1 MTMTPTTRR
10 NKEILMSASH
20 NHPAP
25 APLGG
30 PLVTP
35 TTKIL
40 AALVAIA
47 GVILL
52 VRFFFGLG
60 AVTNIND
67 GYTWGIWVV
76 YDVIIGSAFACGGY
90 SVALLVYIFNK
101 GEYHP
106 MVRPALLASLFG
118 YSLAGL
124 GVIFDLGR
132 YWNFWHIFWPGYAQP
147 NSVMFEVAVCISAYI
162 LVMWIEFSPAFLEK
176 FGMKDVKKKLNKV
189 LFLIIALGTLLPSM
203 HQSSLGSMLVV
214 YGYQVHPL
222 WQSLMLPLF
231 YLMTAL
237 AIGYAM
243 VVFEACLSS
252 SGFKRPLE
260 MHLLGK
266 LSKVML
272 GMLVAYLVV
281 RFVDL
286 AVRGALGGMFALN
299 IEAVTFW
306 VETALFIAP
315 LVILSNAQARK
326 NPSKL
331 FIAACCLIMGGF
343 MLRINSYLIGFETGP
358 GWHYFPSVS
367 EIMVSIGMIALE
379 ILGYIVLVRYLPI
392 LPGNNKA
399 SAVATNK

>member
-1 MTMTPTTRR
+1 
-10 NKEILMSASH
+10 MSASH

-35 TTKIL
+35 LTKIL

-286 AVRGALGGMFALN
+286 AVRGALGGMFTLN
-299 IEAVTFW
+299 IEAFAFW
-306 VETALFIAP
+306 VETALFVAP
-315 LVILSNAQARK
+315 LVILANAQARK

-331 FIAACCLIMGGF
+331 FIAACCLIMAGF
-343 MLRINSYLIGFETGP
+343 MLRLNSYLIGFETGP

-392 LPGNNKA
+392 LPGTTK
-399 SAVATNK
+399 SAAVTTNK

>member
-1 MTMTPTTRR
+1 
-10 NKEILMSASH
+10 MSASH
-20 NHPAP
+20 HHPAP

-30 PLVTP
+30 PLWTP

-52 VRFFFGLG
+52 VRFIFGLG

-76 YDVIIGSAFACGGY
+76 YDVVIGSAFACGGY

-118 YSLAGL
+118 YTLAGV

-147 NSVMFEVAVCISAYI
+147 NSVMFEVALCISAYI
-162 LVMWIEFSPAFLEK
+162 IVMWLEFSPAFLEK
-176 FGMKDVKKKLNKV
+176 FGKENARKKLNKA
-189 LFLIIALGTLLPSM
+189 LFFIIALGTVLPSM
-203 HQSSLGSMLVV
+203 HQSSLGSLLVV
-214 YGYQVHPL
+214 FGYQIHPL
-222 WQSLMLPLF
+222 WQTMLLPLL

-237 AIGYAM
+237 TIGFAI
-243 VVFEACLSS
+243 VIFEACLSS
-252 SGFKRPLE
+252 AGFKRPLE

-272 GMLVAYLVV
+272 GMLVAYMVV
-281 RFVDL
+281 RFGDL
-286 AVRGALGGMFALN
+286 AVRGTLSSMFELN
-299 IEAVTFW
+299 IEAFMFW
-306 VETALFIAP
+306 IETALFVAP
-315 LVILSNAQARK
+315 LVILAKPQARK
-326 NPSKL
+326 HPAKL
-331 FIAACCLIMGGF
+331 FVAACSLMLAGF
-343 MLRINSYLIGFETGP
+343 ILRINSYLVGYETGP
-358 GWHYFPSVS
+358 GWNYFPSVS

-379 ILGYIVLVRYLPI
+379 VLGYIVLVRYLPI
-392 LPGNNKA
+392 LSGNNESTA
-399 SAVATNK
+399 AATNK

>member
-1 MTMTPTTRR
+1 
-10 NKEILMSASH
+10 MSASH

-30 PLVTP
+30 QLWTP

-52 VRFFFGLG
+52 VRFIFGLG
-60 AVTNIND
+60 SVTNIND

-76 YDVIIGSAFACGGY
+76 YDVVIGSAFACGGY

-118 YSLAGL
+118 YTLAGV

-147 NSVMFEVAVCISAYI
+147 NSVMFEVALCISAYI
-162 LVMWIEFSPAFLEK
+162 IVMWLEFSPAFLEK
-176 FGMKDVKKKLNKV
+176 FGKKDVKKKLNKA
-189 LFLIIALGTLLPSM
+189 LFFIIALGTVLPSM
-203 HQSSLGSMLVV
+203 HQSSLGSLLVV
-214 YGYQVHPL
+214 FGYQIHPL
-222 WQSLMLPLF
+222 WQTMLLPLL
-231 YLMTAL
+231 YLMTAITIGF
-237 AIGYAM
+237 AI
-243 VVFEACLSS
+243 VIFEACLSS

-272 GMLVAYLVV
+272 VMLVAYLVV
-281 RFVDL
+281 RFADL
-286 AVRGALGGMFALN
+286 IVRGALGSMFEIS
-299 IEAVTFW
+299 IEALMFW
-306 VETALFIAP
+306 IENALFIAP
-315 LVILSNAQARK
+315 LVILANAKARK
-326 NPSKL
+326 HPAKL
-331 FIAACCLIMGGF
+331 FIAASSLMLAGF
-343 MLRINSYLIGFETGP
+343 LLRINSFLVGYETGP

-367 EIMVSIGMIALE
+367 EIMVSIGLIALE

-392 LPGNNKA
+392 LPGTSEPA
-399 SAVATNK
+399 AVATNK

>member
-1 MTMTPTTRR
+1 
-10 NKEILMSASH
+10 MSAAH

-30 PLVTP
+30 PLWTP

-52 VRFFFGLG
+52 ARFIFGLG

-76 YDVIIGSAFACGGY
+76 YDVVIGSAFACGAY

-118 YSLAGL
+118 YTLAGA

-162 LVMWIEFSPAFLEK
+162 VVMWIEFSPAFLEK
-176 FGMKDVKKKLNKV
+176 FGMTDSKRKLNKL
-189 LFLIIALGTLLPSM
+189 LFFIIALGTVLPSM
-203 HQSSLGSMLVV
+203 HQSSLGSLLVV
-214 YGYQVHPL
+214 FGYQVHPL
-222 WQSLMLPLF
+222 WQSILLPLF
-231 YLMTAL
+231 YLMTAITIGF
-237 AIGYAM
+237 AI
-243 VVFEACLSS
+243 VIFEACLSS

-272 GMLVAYLVV
+272 WTLSAYLAI
-281 RFVDL
+281 RLVDL
-286 AVRGALGGMFALN
+286 IVRGAIGSMFVPG
-299 IEAVTFW
+299 IEALMFW
-306 VETALFIAP
+306 IENALFVAP
-315 LVILSNAQARK
+315 LVILANAQSRK
-326 NPSKL
+326 NPAKL
-331 FIAACCLIMGGF
+331 FIAACCLILAGF
-343 MLRINSYLIGFETGP
+343 LLRIDSFLVGYETGP

-379 ILGYIVLVRYLPI
+379 VLAYIVLVRYLPI
-392 LPGNNKA
+392 LPGTNET
-399 SAVATNK
+399 AVATNK

>member
-1 MTMTPTTRR
+1 
-10 NKEILMSASH
+10 MSASH

-30 PLVTP
+30 PLWTP

-40 AALVAIA
+40 AALVALA

-52 VRFFFGLG
+52 ARFIFGLG

-76 YDVIIGSAFACGGY
+76 YDVVIGSAFACGGY

-118 YSLAGL
+118 YTLAGA

-162 LVMWIEFSPAFLEK
+162 VVMWIEFSPAFLEK
-176 FGMKDVKKKLNKV
+176 FGMTDSKRKLNKL
-189 LFLIIALGTLLPSM
+189 LFFIIALGTVLPSM
-203 HQSSLGSMLVV
+203 HQSSLGSLLLVF
-214 YGYQVHPL
+214 GYQVHPL
-222 WQSLMLPLF
+222 WQSILLPLF
-231 YLMTAL
+231 YLMTAITIGF
-237 AIGYAM
+237 AI
-243 VVFEACLSS
+243 VIFEACLSS
-252 SGFKRPLE
+252 TGFKRPLE

-272 GMLVAYLVV
+272 WTLSAYLAI
-281 RFVDL
+281 RLVDL
-286 AVRGALGGMFALN
+286 IVRGAIGSMFVPG
-299 IEAVTFW
+299 IEALMFW
-306 VETALFIAP
+306 IENALFVAP
-315 LVILSNAQARK
+315 LVILANAQSRK
-326 NPSKL
+326 NPAKL
-331 FIAACCLIMGGF
+331 FIAACCLILAGF
-343 MLRINSYLIGFETGP
+343 LLRIDSFLVGYETGP

-379 ILGYIVLVRYLPI
+379 VLAYIVLVRYLPI
-392 LPGNNKA
+392 LPGTNET
-399 SAVATNK
+399 AVATNK

>member
-1 MTMTPTTRR
+1 
-10 NKEILMSASH
+10 MSASH
-20 NHPAP
+20 HQP

-30 PLVTP
+30 PLWTT

-40 AALVAIA
+40 AALAAIA

-52 VRFFFGLG
+52 VRFIFGLG

-76 YDVIIGSAFACGGY
+76 YDVVIGSAFACGGY

-118 YSLAGL
+118 YTLAGAS
-124 GVIFDLGR
+124 VIFDLGR
-132 YWNFWHIFWPGYAQP
+132 YWNFWHIFWPGYAQV
-147 NSVMFEVAVCISAYI
+147 NSVMFEVAVCITAYI
-162 LVMWIEFSPAFLEK
+162 VVMWIEFSPAFLEK
-176 FGMKDVKKKLNKV
+176 LGMKDVKKKLNKL
-189 LFLIIALGTLLPSM
+189 LFFIIALGTLLPSM
-203 HQSSLGSMLVV
+203 HQSSLGSLLVV
-214 YGYQVHPL
+214 FGYQVHPL
-222 WQSLMLPLF
+222 WQTMLLPLL

-237 AIGYAM
+237 TIGYA
-243 VVFEACLSS
+243 VVIFEACLSS
-252 SGFKRPLE
+252 SGFRRPLE

-272 GMLVAYLVV
+272 GMLITYLVI
-281 RFVDL
+281 RFGDL
-286 AVRGALGGMFALN
+286 LVRGALGGMFAPN
-299 IEAVTFW
+299 IVAFMFW

-315 LVILSNAQARK
+315 LLILSNEPSRSNPAR
-326 NPSKL
+326 L
-331 FIAACCLIMGGF
+331 FVAACCLMMAGF
-343 MLRINSYLIGFETGP
+343 ILRINSFLVGYETGP

-379 ILGYIVLVRYLPI
+379 VLGYIVLVRYLPI
-392 LPGNNKA
+392 LPG
-399 SAVATNK
+399 TNKTPATAANN

>member
-1 MTMTPTTRR
+1 
-10 NKEILMSASH
+10 MSASH

-35 TTKIL
+35 TTKLL

-47 GVILL
+47 LVILL
-52 VRFFFGLG
+52 VRFIFGIG

-76 YDVIIGSAFACGGY
+76 YDVVIGSAFACGGY

-118 YSLAGL
+118 YTLAGV

-147 NSVMFEVAVCISAYI
+147 NSVMFEVALCISAYI
-162 LVMWIEFSPAFLEK
+162 IVMWLEFSPAFLEK
-176 FGMKDVKKKLNKV
+176 FGKQDVKKKLNKL
-189 LFLIIALGTLLPSM
+189 LFFIIALGALLPSM
-203 HQSSLGSMLVV
+203 HQSSLGSLLVV
-214 YGYQVHPL
+214 FGYQVHPL
-222 WQSLMLPLF
+222 WQSILLPLF
-231 YLMTAL
+231 YLMTAIT
-237 AIGYAM
+237 IGFA
-243 VVFEACLSS
+243 VVIFEACLSS

-272 GMLVAYLVV
+272 GMLAVYLALRV
-281 RFVDL
+281 VDL
-286 AVRGALGGMFALN
+286 VLRGAIGSMFSIS
-299 IEAVTFW
+299 IEALMFW
-306 VETALFIAP
+306 IEMGLFIAP
-315 LVILSNAQARK
+315 LVILSKPATRR

-331 FIAACCLIMGGF
+331 FIAACCLMAAGF
-343 MLRINSYLIGFETGP
+343 ILRINSYLVGYETGP
-358 GWHYFPSVS
+358 GWHYFPSVP

-392 LPGNNKA
+392 LPGSNN
-399 SAVATNK
+399 SAIATNK

>member
-1 MTMTPTTRR
+1 
-10 NKEILMSASH
+10 MSAS
-20 NHPAP
+20 NNQPA
-25 APLGG
+25 ALAG
-30 PLVTP
+30 PLWTP
-35 TTKIL
+35 TTKLL

-52 VRFFFGLG
+52 VRFIFGLG

-76 YDVIIGSAFACGGY
+76 YDVVIGSAFACGGF

-118 YSLAGL
+118 YTLAGV

-176 FGMKDVKKKLNKV
+176 FGMKDTKQKLNKL
-189 LFLIIALGTLLPSM
+189 LFFFVALGTVLPSM
-203 HQSSLGSMLVV
+203 HQSSLGSLLVV
-214 YGYQVHPL
+214 FGYQIHPL
-222 WQSLMLPLF
+222 WQSILLPLF

-237 AIGYAM
+237 AIGFA
-243 VVFEACLSS
+243 VVIFEACLSS

-272 GMLVAYLVV
+272 GMLAVYLAT

-286 AVRGALGGMFALN
+286 IVRGAFGSMFVPG
-299 IEAVTFW
+299 IEAFMFW
-306 VETALFIAP
+306 IETALFIAP
-315 LVILSNAQARK
+315 LVLLSNAQARR
-326 NPSKL
+326 NPAKL
-331 FIAACCLIMGGF
+331 FVAASCLMLAGF
-343 MLRINSYLIGFETGP
+343 ILRINSFLVGYETGP
-358 GWHYFPSVS
+358 GWHYFPSIP

-379 ILGYIVLVRYLPI
+379 VLGYIALVRYLPI
-392 LPGNNKA
+392 LPGTG
-399 SAVATNK
+399 SATATNK

>member
-1 MTMTPTTRR
+1 MTMMPATTR
-10 NKEILMSASH
+10 NKEIPMSASH

-30 PLVTP
+30 PLW
-35 TTKIL
+35 TTTTRIL

-52 VRFFFGLG
+52 VRFIFGLG
-60 AVTNIND
+60 AVTNINN

-76 YDVIIGSAFACGGY
+76 YDVVIGSAFACGGY

-118 YSLAGL
+118 YTLAGV

-147 NSVMFEVAVCISAYI
+147 NSVMFEVALCISAYI
-162 LVMWIEFSPAFLEK
+162 VVMWIEFSPAFLDK
-176 FGMKDVKKKLNKV
+176 FGKKDMKKKLNKA
-189 LFLIIALGTLLPSM
+189 LFFIIALGTVLPSM

-214 YGYQVHPL
+214 FGYQIHPL
-222 WQSLMLPLF
+222 WQSILLPLF

-237 AIGYAM
+237 TIGFA
-243 VVFEACLSS
+243 VVIFEACLSS

-272 GMLVAYLVV
+272 WMLSAYLVV
-281 RFVDL
+281 RFADL
-286 AVRGALGGMFALN
+286 VFRGALGSMFELN
-299 IEAVTFW
+299 IEAFMFW
-306 VETALFIAP
+306 VENALFIVP
-315 LVILSNAQARK
+315 LVLLAKPQARRQ
-326 NPSKL
+326 PDKL
-331 FIAACCLIMGGF
+331 FIAACALMAAGF
-343 MLRINSYLIGFETGP
+343 ILRINSYLVGYETGP
-358 GWHYFPSVS
+358 GWHYFPSVP

-392 LPGNNKA
+392 LSGNTESTATA
-399 SAVATNK
+399 SK